1 MHGVIAQL
9 AEPGATAEMALA
21 LYLEAA
27 LAASDVA
34 NLELMAYEFFEQV
47 HSLCPSRLQGFQLR
61 SPQMLL
67 VGRCPF
73 VCALTSMCT

>member
-34 NLELMAYEFFEQV
+34 DLELMAYEFFEQV
-47 HSLCPSRLQGFQLR
+47 LPLPSSLAPLH
-61 SPQMLL
+61 
-67 VGRCPF
+67 
-73 VCALTSMCT
+73 LTSS